1 MSTGYNDS
9 PEFGAL
15 AASLAQRLVPLTG
28 AIVQLNRRI
37 SCLNGERG
45 DGEDSDVP
53 VWHLLATTRSAFR
66 EAAAGVKR
74 IVDWGNTTTITND
87 ASPAMKST
95 QHKLLA
101 QFASTLMDF
110 QSVQKLYAEKRNRV
124 AGQRQ
129 PEGQAERYR
138 DEAGAGAGERG
149 EDWEEHEEEEEGEEE
164 GEVERGIALVDG
176 IFKDLGIIVG
186 DPEQQLVGHV
196 GDGGDV
202 ADLEEDALLGAGRH
216 GQGWRRRGRRRAALV
231 ALLGALLLVFIVV
244 LGLCVGHHHVTLGQ
258 CNM

>member
-9 PEFGAL
+9 PEFDAL
-15 AASLAQRLVPLTG
+15 ATSLAQRLVPLTTG
-28 AIVQLNRRI
+28 IVQLNRRI

-45 DGEDSDVP
+45 DDEDGHVP
-53 VWHLLATTRSAFR
+53 VRRLLTTTRTAFY

-74 IVDWGNTTTITND
+74 IVDWGNTND

-95 QHKLLA
+95 QQKLLA

-124 AGQRQ
+124 VGQRQ

-138 DEAGAGAGERG
+138 DE
-149 EDWEEHEEEEEGEEE
+149 EEEEEEEEEGEL
-164 GEVERGIALVDG
+164 ERGIALVDG

-186 DPEQQLVGHV
+186 DPEQQLVG
-196 GDGGDV
+196 DGGDV
-202 ADLEEDALLGAGRH
+202 ADLEEDALLGAGYH
-216 GQGWRRRGRRRAALV
+216 GQGWRMGRRRAALA
-231 ALLGALLLVFIVV
+231 ALVGALLLVFIVAVVV
-244 LGLCVGHHHVTLGQ
+244 LGLRSYGSAT
-258 CNM
+258 M